1 MGEKRVV
8 NKVFVK
14 KSIGNKLKNLRVKKS
29 MSVEDF
35 ATVTDI
41 SPHVIIDIE
50 NGNAE
55 LYLDEMNT
63 ICKEFKINP
72 EYFFESLVPNNI
84 SLVDKKLITNSYVE
98 TLKNKK
104 ALDEEDD

>member
-63 ICKEFKINP
+63 ICKEFKVQP
-72 EYFFESLVPNNI
+72 EYFFESLVSSDI
-84 SLVDKKLITNSYVE
+84 SNVDKKLITQSYAE
-98 TLKNKK
+98 NLKNKK